1 MRLEQC
7 GSGSETAVA
16 RYKGAASGG
25 SRVRS
30 SLARCVSKSSHA
42 DAVASGL
49 RRCNGAWLPAAG
61 AREASSS
68 SGRRF
73 VGETWKHL
81 GPHSSSVREIYH
93 SQDLA
98 LPIGPSSST
107 STMAFGSIALP
118 STSPLQSLTATR
130 LRLHRGLHA
139 FTPCHNP
146 DRAKGQ
152 AISRRRFELGAL
164 KGAAVRTSG
173 RDSISASASLC
184 CEVRLYWL
192 AYTAK
197 EDTSLMRGSSMSL
210 SLGARRG

>member
-7 GSGSETAVA
+7 GCGSETAVA

-81 GPHSSSVREIYH
+81 GPHSSVREVYH
-93 SQDLA
+93 SQYLA

>member
-25 SRVRS
+25 SRVPS

-81 GPHSSSVREIYH
+81 GPHSSVREVYH
-93 SQDLA
+93 SQYLA
-98 LPIGPSSST
+98 LPIGPSSSS

-118 STSPLQSLTATR
+118 STSHLQSLTATR

-152 AISRRRFELGAL
+152 AISRRRFELGAF

-173 RDSISASASLC
+173 RDSISASASLY
-184 CEVRLYWL
+184 CEVRL
-192 AYTAK
+192 
-197 EDTSLMRGSSMSL
+197 
-210 SLGARRG
+210 

>member
-7 GSGSETAVA
+7 GCGSETAVA

-81 GPHSSSVREIYH
+81 GPHSSVREVYH
-93 SQDLA
+93 SQYLA
-98 LPIGPSSST
+98 LPIGPSSSS
-107 STMAFGSIALP
+107 STMALEALLCHQP
-118 STSPLQSLTATR
+118 HSPLQSLTATR

-164 KGAAVRTSG
+164 KGATVRTSG

-197 EDTSLMRGSSMSL
+197 EDTSLMRGSSISL